1 MTKARLGS
9 LGVLGKALGLLG
21 RAFPSPALRAPCPPP
36 PKVSPPW
43 DVPQELREEVG
54 RHVNVRRIRDGL
66 ILSVWLSDKTLQ
78 LLGKP
83 NPPCKLLPKEE
94 GREKPRRPDASSLT
108 GLTWVPAFA
117 S

>member
-1 MTKARLGS
+1 MGWEGLGPV
-9 LGVLGKALGLLG
+9 GE
-21 RAFPSPALRAPCPPP
+21 RFPQPRSETAPCPPP
-36 PKVSPPW
+36 PEVSPPW
-43 DVPQELREEVG
+43 DVPQELREDVG
-54 RHVNVRRIRDGL
+54 RHANVRRIRDRL
-66 ILSVWLSDKTLQ
+66 ILSVWLSDKTWK

-83 NPPCKLLPKEE
+83 NPPCKLRRDRKEE